1 MSSFDAIVLKGAD
14 HFLMMNRPE
23 EFNRAL
29 DKAIEMI
36 LAKIYSKTVAKE

>member
-14 HFLMMNRPE
+14 HFLMMNRTE

-29 DKAIEMI
+29 EKAIQEI
-36 LAKIYSKTVAKE
+36 LAKPPE

>member
-14 HFLMMNRPE
+14 HFLMMTRIE

-29 DKAIEMI
+29 EEAIQRI
-36 LAKIYSKTVAKE
+36 LAKPPE